1 MTLFKKLAIIL
12 VINNTL
18 AVIVLIDMIV
28 FRYPVFT
35 GFLVMWGLF
44 YLINKKY
51 FIKYFIKGV
60 KDEKFWR
67 KNTNSKK

>member
-18 AVIVLIDMIV
+18 GVIILIDMIA
-28 FRYPVFT
+28 FRYPVMT
-35 GFLVMWGLF
+35 GFLVLWGLF

-51 FIKYFIKGV
+51 FIKSF
-60 KDEKFWR
+60 
-67 KNTNSKK
+67 KNNG

>member
-1 MTLFKKLAIIL
+1 
-12 VINNTL
+12 
-18 AVIVLIDMIV
+18 MIA
-28 FRYPVFT
+28 FRYPVMT

-60 KDEKFWR
+60 R
-67 KNTNSKK
+67 

>member
-18 AVIVLIDMIV
+18 GVIVLIDMIA
-28 FRYPVFT
+28 FRYPLIT
-35 GFLVMWGLF
+35 GFLILWGMM
-44 YLINKKY
+44 YLVNKKY

-60 KDEKFWR
+60 R
-67 KNTNSKK
+67 